1 MDASLSHTTG
11 IYQPLRFFKRFVA
24 VEAIKL
30 DRNQIKRLVLAC
42 RFDLT
47 AIDFGNYR
55 SPRSTSGLEG
65 ADGEPFVVR
74 NAVSIGWHG
83 AIYGRK
89 GENGMTTTQPKS
101 TPWCGRMGIIGPP
114 ERRDELTQRNEYE
127 ADMPRAMQNVRFWPL
142 ANILLTARNV
152 RFRG

>member
-1 MDASLSHTTG
+1 MDASLSHATG
-11 IYQPLRFFKRFVA
+11 INQPLRFFKRFVA

-55 SPRSTSGLEG
+55 SPRSISGLEG

-89 GENGMTTTQPKS
+89 GENGMTTISDQVDAMVRAK
-101 TPWCGRMGIIGPP
+101 GIIGPP
-114 ERRDELTQRNEYE
+114 ERRDELTQRNE
-127 ADMPRAMQNVRFWPL
+127 
-142 ANILLTARNV
+142 
-152 RFRG
+152 

>member
-1 MDASLSHTTG
+1 MDASLSHATG
-11 IYQPLRFFKRFVA
+11 IYQPLGFFKRFVA

-47 AIDFGNYR
+47 GIDSGNYR
-55 SPRSTSGLEG
+55 SPRSIRGLEG

-74 NAVSIGWHG
+74 SAVSIGWHG

-89 GENGMTTTQPKS
+89 GENGMTTISDQADAMVRANWNYWPAGATRRTYSTQ
-101 TPWCGRMGIIGPP
+101 
-114 ERRDELTQRNEYE
+114 
-127 ADMPRAMQNVRFWPL
+127 
-142 ANILLTARNV
+142 
-152 RFRG
+152 

>member
-1 MDASLSHTTG
+1 MDASLSHATG
-11 IYQPLRFFKRFVA
+11 INKPLRFFKRFVA
-24 VEAIKL
+24 VGAIKL

-55 SPRSTSGLEG
+55 SPRSISGLEG

-89 GENGMTTTQPKS
+89 GENGMIDEQLPCTGAFGAGEKLS
-101 TPWCGRMGIIGPP
+101 TKTPHPPVGIGISKISGPSH
-114 ERRDELTQRNEYE
+114 
-127 ADMPRAMQNVRFWPL
+127 QNFPY
-142 ANILLTARNV
+142 
-152 RFRG
+152 FF